1 MTSYLKT
8 PLFRSEQFRKLVT
21 SLPCQVCGQE
31 GTQAA
36 HANLSCFGKGM
47 SKKASD
53 FAIMAL
59 CPTCHSE
66 LDQGRSMTK
75 EDRKSFQFEMISK
88 TLVAVLERD
97 YLERKNG

>member
-1 MTSYLKT
+1 M
-8 PLFRSEQFRKLVT
+8 E
-21 SLPCQVCGQE
+21 CGAE

-47 SKKASD
+47 SMKASD

-59 CPTCHSE
+59 CPTCHRE
-66 LDQGRSMTK
+66 LDQGKSMTK
-75 EDRKSFQFEMISK
+75 DERKAFQFEMIAK
-88 TLVAVLERD
+88 TLVTVLERE